1 MHNSERIQLSPKE
14 KELKGLPLDG
24 TDIAELLKDPT
35 SAIYKLVYNDLV
47 LSLLLEDIREREIL
61 ISAIESEWNNKAR
74 EAEFMRAQSF
84 QEEAEEEYHGQSIP
98 QDHSKYEQMDP
109 AILEALMGTHG
120 VYMTELYQACQQLGD
135 LVTQALGSQMPIGQ
149 HTLTISQPAK
159 HAGPI
164 SLMDPM
170 VVAHLADMLT
180 HEKDLEK
187 HIRSAPSAERDKILA
202 AHVKAMVHVATGTM
216 ATLHHVDHII
226 RSNPHVVLKEEEKT
240 TLTNYVHSKVEDV
253 HRKNPEIR
261 SALCNHYMTC
271 LRGKFSHLLNGTS
284 QDVRTRTK
292 DSILARTRG
301 SFFFPKPVANEPK
314 NAQILY
320 PQRALM

>member
-1 MHNSERIQLSPKE
+1 MHNSEQIQLSPKE

-74 EAEFMRAQSF
+74 EAEFMKAQSS
-84 QEEAEEEYHGQSIP
+84 QEEAEEEYHGQSIAE
-98 QDHSKYEQMDP
+98 DHSKYEQMDP
-109 AILEALMGTHG
+109 AIFEAFMGTHG
-120 VYMTELYQACQQLGD
+120 VYMAELYQACQQLGD
-135 LVTQALGSQMPIGQ
+135 LVTEALASQMTIGQ

-159 HAGPI
+159 HSGPI
-164 SLMDPM
+164 SLMDPNM
-170 VVAHLADMLT
+170 VAHLADILI
-180 HEKDLEK
+180 HEKNLEK

-226 RSNPHVVLKEEEKT
+226 RSNPHVALKEDEKA
-240 TLTNYVHSKVEDV
+240 TLTNYIHSKVEDV
-253 HRKNPEIR
+253 HRKNPDIR
-261 SALCNHYMTC
+261 SSLCNHYMTC
-271 LRGKFSHLLNGTS
+271 LRAKFSHLLNEAS
-284 QDVRTRTK
+284 QDVRTRTI
-292 DSILARTRG
+292 DPILTRTRG
-301 SFFFPKPVANEPK
+301 SFFFPKTIAHEPK
-314 NAQILY
+314 NAPMLS
-320 PQRALM
+320 PKPF